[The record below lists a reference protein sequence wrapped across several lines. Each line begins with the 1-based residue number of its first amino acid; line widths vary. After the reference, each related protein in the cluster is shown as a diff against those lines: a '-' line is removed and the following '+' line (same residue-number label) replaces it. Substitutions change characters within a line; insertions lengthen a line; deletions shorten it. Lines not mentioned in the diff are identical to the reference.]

1 MQAETFTENTRI
13 SPDGQITIPKN
24 IREVLGVSNGDRI
37 TFVVDG
43 NNVIIANSFA
53 YALRKFQKE
62 MEGEAERV
70 GIKSDDD
77 VVKLIMEMRHN
88 ENEDIY

>member
-1 MQAETFTENTRI
+1 MTAVTFTENTRI

-43 NNVIIANSFA
+43 NNVRIANPA
-53 YALRKFQKE
+53 VYAMQELQKE
-62 MEGEAERV
+62 MAGEAERA
-70 GIKSDDD
+70 GWKSDDD
-77 VVKLIMEMRHN
+77 VVNFIMAMRHE

>member
-70 GIKSDDD
+70 GWKSEED
-77 VVKLIMEMRHN
+77 VVAFIKEIRSE
-88 ENEDIY
+88 IYKNV